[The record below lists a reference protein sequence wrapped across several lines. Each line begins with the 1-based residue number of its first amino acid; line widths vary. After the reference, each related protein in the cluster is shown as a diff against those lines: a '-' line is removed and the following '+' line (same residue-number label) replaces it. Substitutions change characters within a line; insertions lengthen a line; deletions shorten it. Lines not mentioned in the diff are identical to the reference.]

1 MVPSKTR
8 RAPASTVTLVVLP
21 ASTLSLNGRVG
32 AGEIGPVAGTSV
44 ESAPPGRADK
54 FGGGAGAGS
63 AETGKGSPADG
74 NGGCAR
80 GDGALAALICP
91 ARRDARQAKMRRTPY
106 HPPVPSTSAAT
117 AARIQASQ
125 GRSDVTAGGLPVHTG
140 TVGRSPAAAAYS
152 ATMFSSSSPR
162 YRATARTNPR
172 LKTPPGSRA
181 HCSFSIAVRKRVAI
195 RVAADISSSDTPRIS
210 RSRFR

>member
-8 RAPASTVTLVVLP
+8 RASASTVTLVVLP

-32 AGEIGPVAGTSV
+32 AGEIGPVAGRSV
-44 ESAPPGRADK
+44 ESAPRGKADE

-74 NGGCAR
+74 NAGCAR

-106 HPPVPSTSAAT
+106 HPPVASTSAAT

-125 GRSDVTAGGLPVHTG
+125 GRSVVTARGLAVHIVTLR
-140 TVGRSPAAAAYS
+140 RSAVTAAYS
-152 ATMFSSSSPR
+152 VTMVQSSSV
-162 YRATARTNPR
+162 
-172 LKTPPGSRA
+172 
-181 HCSFSIAVRKRVAI
+181 IV
-195 RVAADISSSDTPRIS
+195 
-210 RSRFR
+210 